1 MRLTFLLTGMMAA
14 ASAAGAEPPPTFS
27 KHVVPILQRS
37 CQGCHRPGDIAPMSL
52 LSYQETRPWAESI
65 RENVLKGAM
74 PPWHA
79 DPQHGVF
86 SNDRR
91 LTRDEIDT
99 LVRWVEGGAPEG
111 DPGDLPPPVQF
122 EDGWTIGKPDV
133 VLSMTEE
140 YTVDPKG
147 QDRYIYFAIPTSFTE
162 DRYVQAVEFRP
173 GNRKV
178 VHHALV
184 FLKSKSAPLRSRSQ
198 GDMDRFNKEVGF
210 PLFKVE
216 GDVLRVEP
224 ASPVH
229 DDACGLPDGGSAL
242 PGDVSEGPSPL
253 IYSFIPGARGD
264 VLPEGTGIK
273 MPADSELMLQIH
285 YARADT
291 VEKDRSSVG
300 LIFTKERPKRL
311 FHQQWVQNFY
321 FKIPAQAENHEVRGC
336 HTLTKD
342 IEVRAI
348 LPHMHLRG
356 KDMEIKAFYAGGEA
370 EMLLRV
376 PAYDFNWQTTY
387 WLEEPK
393 VLPAGTR
400 LEAKAHYDNSRRN
413 PFNPDP
419 KAEVRWGDPTT
430 DEMLI
435 AGVAYTETVR
445 AATSPERP

>member
-1 MRLTFLLTGMMAA
+1 MRVTFLLSGMVVA
-14 ASAAGAEPPPTFS
+14 ASVASAEQQPTFT
-27 KHVVPILQRS
+27 KHVVPILQKR

-91 LTRDEIDT
+91 LTREEIDT

-111 DPGDLPPPVQF
+111 DQRDLPPPVKF
-122 EDGWTIGKPDV
+122 EQGWTIGRPDV

-140 YTVDPKG
+140 HTVDPKG
-147 QDRYIYFAIPTSFTE
+147 QDQYLYFAIPTNFTE
-162 DRYVQAVEFRP
+162 DRYVQAIEFRP
-173 GNRKV
+173 GNRRV

-184 FLKSKSAPLRSRSQ
+184 FLKPKSSPVRSRSQ
-198 GDMDRFNKEVGF
+198 GDADRFNKMVGF
-210 PLFKVE
+210 PLFRVE
-216 GDVLRVEP
+216 GDVLRLDS
-224 ASPVH
+224 AAPVH
-229 DDACGLPDGGSAL
+229 DDACGLPDGGSAI

-253 IYSFIPGARGD
+253 IYSFTPGARGD
-264 VLPEGTGIK
+264 VWPEGTGIK
-273 MPADSELMLQIH
+273 IPANAELMLQIH
-285 YARADT
+285 YAKADT
-291 VEKDRSSVG
+291 VERDLSSVG
-300 LIFTKERPKRL
+300 LIFTKEPPKQVV
-311 FHQQWVQNFY
+311 HQQWVQNFY
-321 FKIPAQAENHEVRGC
+321 FKIPAQAESHEVRGC
-336 HTLTKD
+336 HTLKKD

-356 KDMEIKAFYAGGEA
+356 KDMEIKAFYPGGGVET
-370 EMLLRV
+370 LVRV

-400 LEAKAHYDNSRRN
+400 LEANAHFDNSRRN

-419 KAEVRWGDPTT
+419 SADVRYGDPTT

-435 AGVAYTETVR
+435 AAVFYTDEVR
-445 AATSPERP
+445 AETSPERP

>member
-1 MRLTFLLTGMMAA
+1 MKRSLLLPGVMAL
-14 ASAAGAEPPPTFS
+14 AGAVSADEAPTFT
-27 KHVVPILQRS
+27 KDVIPILQKR

-52 LSYQETRPWAESI
+52 LSYQETRPWAASI
-65 RENVLKGAM
+65 RENVLKGTM

-79 DPQHGVF
+79 DPRYGVF

-91 LTRDEIDT
+91 LTREEIDT

-111 DPGDLPPPVQF
+111 DPGDLPPPVKL
-122 EDGWTIGKPDV
+122 EESWTIGRPDA

-147 QDRYIYFAIPTSFTE
+147 QDQYVYFAIPTNFNA

-198 GDMDRFNKEVGF
+198 GDMDHFNRIVGF

-224 ASPVH
+224 AAPVH

-253 IYSFIPGARGD
+253 IYSFTPGARGD
-264 VLPEGTGIK
+264 VLPEGTGIEI
-273 MPADSELMLQIH
+273 PVESELMLQIH

-300 LIFTKERPKRL
+300 LIFTEERPKQL

-321 FKIPAQAENHEVRGC
+321 FKIPAQVENHQARGC
-336 HTLTKD
+336 HVLKKD

-356 KDMEIKAFYAGGEA
+356 KDMEIKAFYAGGEV
-370 EMLLRV
+370 ETLLRV

-393 VLPAGTR
+393 MLPAGTR
-400 LEAKAHYDNSRRN
+400 LEATAHYDNSGRN
-413 PFNPDP
+413 AFNPDP

-435 AGVAYTETVR
+435 AGVAYTER
-445 AATSPERP
+445 LPPPPNQEKR